1 MFLLSWQFGPF
12 VLLCQLSCLMVLSR
26 FLLLPASKVSMM
38 VVVVA
43 VSLLVNCVVQNK
55 PPLLISSPALSMVV
69 PALIISMTPSDG
81 SLGAFLRFTIAAAE
95 MSLVLLATV
104 LISGAIKIFMNID
117 ADSHV
122 YQLLLAKFQVGDPRD
137 FDSRLYMCTEA
148 FDYMDL
154 ETVGRLCDS
163 GLLFAYGLGILIYSI
178 STLRVF
184 LNNAL
189 EVTEDSE
196 TEKFFENRQKNLELS
211 MNSEAFLFDQYEET
225 EERKEAVN
233 YEGGTFED
241 MTCDGKDMLEEDITQ
256 YSASLQCSTE
266 QQIIKGRLDLV
277 FFVGMSVMWNILA
290 ALIMRLKVLW
300 MPTVCVIAG
309 VVMADR
315 QVCVALTQM
324 LGVRAVKLPQ
334 WFPGGLKMVI
344 ALGYLLYLIQKFWGQ
359 LSSEIWPEEVY
370 EFWDPDTVELME
382 WIQSYT
388 PTTAVFA
395 GSMQLLAGVKLCTKR
410 HITNHPHYEDSWL
423 RDRTH
428 EIYKIYGCE
437 SPEIVYNTLKAA
449 GATHIILEDSICL
462 APPDPRHPLC
472 RLVDIVDLHSGH
484 FPEGEVK
491 NIPGL
496 QACKHRR
503 FCDAVRHRTKEYSRL
518 FSLVMNNKT
527 FRVYSLM
534 VT

>member
-1 MFLLSWQFGPF
+1 MTIGS
-12 VLLCQLSCLMVLSR
+12 VLKTKSSLDDAPSC
-26 FLLLPASKVSMM
+26 VSTM

-43 VSLLVNCVVQNK
+43 ISLLVNCVVQNK

-69 PALIISMTPSDG
+69 PALIINMTPSDG

-122 YQLLLAKFQVGDPRD
+122 YQLLLAKFQIGDPRD

-163 GLLFAYGLGILIYSI
+163 GLFFAYGLGILIYSI

-184 LNNAL
+184 LSNAL

-196 TEKFFENRQKNLELS
+196 TEKFFKNRQKNIELS
-211 MNSEAFLFDQYEET
+211 MNSETFLYDQYEET
-225 EERKEAVN
+225 EQRRESVN
-233 YEGGTFED
+233 YEGDTFED
-241 MTCDGKDMLEEDITQ
+241 MTCDVKDMPEEDITQ
-256 YSASLQCSTE
+256 CSTSQCSTD

-324 LGVRAVKLPQ
+324 PGVRAVRLPQ

-344 ALGYLLYLIQKFWGQ
+344 ALGYLLYIIQKVNQ
-359 LSSEIWPEEVY
+359 L
-370 EFWDPDTVELME
+370 FLLTHTHTHTHTDT
-382 WIQSYT
+382 
-388 PTTAVFA
+388 
-395 GSMQLLAGVKLCTKR
+395 
-410 HITNHPHYEDSWL
+410 H
-423 RDRTH
+423 TH
-428 EIYKIYGCE
+428 TVG
-437 SPEIVYNTLKAA
+437 
-449 GATHIILEDSICL
+449 
-462 APPDPRHPLC
+462 
-472 RLVDIVDLHSGH
+472 
-484 FPEGEVK
+484 
-491 NIPGL
+491 
-496 QACKHRR
+496 
-503 FCDAVRHRTKEYSRL
+503 
-518 FSLVMNNKT
+518 
-527 FRVYSLM
+527 
-534 VT
+534 